1 MNHSRV
7 LTVRSRSD
15 QNRAIESRDDNVS
28 AHSDAQSRKN
38 TEFFE
43 LNDGYFLF
51 ARAPVG
57 VMLLPRARFPVRHRT
72 VHSAA
77 E

>member
-28 AHSDAQSRKN
+28 ARSGAQSRKN

-43 LNDGYFLF
+43 LNDGYFF
-51 ARAPVG
+51 HARARVG
-57 VMLLPRARFPVRHRT
+57 ENVVMLLPRA
-72 VHSAA
+72 
-77 E
+77 